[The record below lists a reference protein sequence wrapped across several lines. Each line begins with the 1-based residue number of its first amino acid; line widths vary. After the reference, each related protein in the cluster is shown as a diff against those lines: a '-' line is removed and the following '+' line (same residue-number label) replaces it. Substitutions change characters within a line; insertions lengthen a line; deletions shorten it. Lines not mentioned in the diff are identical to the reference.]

1 MCVYV
6 TYSMIKEKYIHV
18 AIRIELHN
26 ICLYSYIRWCTYNF
40 ILIAHNFDSLRDKI
54 KRIIIDDTRTRGRD
68 LNGRGSN

>member
-1 MCVYV
+1 
-6 TYSMIKEKYIHV
+6 MIKEKYIHV

-26 ICLYSYIRWCTYNF
+26 ICLYSYRIRSCTYNF